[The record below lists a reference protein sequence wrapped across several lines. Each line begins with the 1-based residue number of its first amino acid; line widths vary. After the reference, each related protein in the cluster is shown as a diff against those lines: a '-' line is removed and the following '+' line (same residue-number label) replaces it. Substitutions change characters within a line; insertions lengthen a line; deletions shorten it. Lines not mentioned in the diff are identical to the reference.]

1 MAILSEN
8 RPEWATTDF
17 ACFLLGAAVV
27 PIYTTLTAQQSAYIV
42 ADSGAKVIFVSTAAQ
57 LKKVLSTQGQT
68 GVERIV
74 VMDAIGGSEAI
85 CMKQLMNKGPSGR
98 DPELERVARSM
109 TPDDLASIIYTS
121 GTTGRS
127 KGVQLTHGN
136 LTSNVS
142 HSLTGFDVGPGHIS
156 LSFLPLSHVTARHVD
171 IALLYNGVT
180 LAYCPFFED
189 LPQAL
194 REVRRRFSL
203 AFRACT
209 KRSTFRWKG
218 ASRAK
223 PSRRSIAGLTRL
235 ATRTGQR
242 SSREIFQSL

>member
-1 MAILSEN
+1 MLPVARALTSWGISKGDRVAILSEN

-98 DPELERVARSM
+98 DPELERVARSI
-109 TPDDLASIIYTS
+109 TPDDLASIIYT
-121 GTTGRS
+121 
-127 KGVQLTHGN
+127 
-136 LTSNVS
+136 
-142 HSLTGFDVGPGHIS
+142 
-156 LSFLPLSHVTARHVD
+156 
-171 IALLYNGVT
+171 
-180 LAYCPFFED
+180 
-189 LPQAL
+189 
-194 REVRRRFSL
+194 
-203 AFRACT
+203 
-209 KRSTFRWKG
+209 
-218 ASRAK
+218 
-223 PSRRSIAGLTRL
+223 
-235 ATRTGQR
+235 
-242 SSREIFQSL
+242 